1 MKLYSRANLGEAC
14 YRMAT
19 KGGYILSFA
28 KTIADEIPDL
38 QWNEFRN
45 AILNNG
51 NGFCGYGEQAVRNAF
66 GR

>member
-1 MKLYSRANLGEAC
+1 MALYNRSNLGEAC

-19 KGGYILSFA
+19 RGGYILSFA
-28 KTIADEIPDL
+28 KTISCEIPDL
-38 QWNEFRN
+38 KWEEFRT

-51 NGFCGYGEQAVRNAF
+51 NGFCGYGEQAVRNSF